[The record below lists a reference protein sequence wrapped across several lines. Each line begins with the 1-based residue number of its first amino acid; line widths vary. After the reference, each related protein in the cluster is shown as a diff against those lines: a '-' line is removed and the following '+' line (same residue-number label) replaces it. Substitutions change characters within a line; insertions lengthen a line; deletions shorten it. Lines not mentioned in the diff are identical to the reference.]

1 MMGVAFIQA
10 FRDPR
15 LEILYRTS
23 LDATGTQRFFS
34 FSSRNGVFE

>member
-1 MMGVAFIQA
+1 MGEVEHKINNQQRNDGVAFIQA

-23 LDATGTQRFFS
+23 LDATGT
-34 FSSRNGVFE
+34 